1 MKNFIPTKYLTSMQ
15 FQEKWLQE
23 ILWKTTRKELVPM
36 SLRKKNYDQNNLRQ
50 I

>member
-15 FQEKWLQE
+15 FQEKGLQE
-23 ILWKTTRKELVPM
+23 IFWKTTRKELPM
-36 SLRKKNYDQNNLRQ
+36 SIRKKKNYDQNNLRQ